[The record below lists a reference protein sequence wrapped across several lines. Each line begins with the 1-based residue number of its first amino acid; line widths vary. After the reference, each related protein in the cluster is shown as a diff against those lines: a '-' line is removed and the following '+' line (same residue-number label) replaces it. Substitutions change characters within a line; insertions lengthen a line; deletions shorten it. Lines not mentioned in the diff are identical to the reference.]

1 MQSETL
7 FFNAIGDID
16 SNRNDIFQTGK
27 TFFAKLYGGKQ
38 MRITSMN
45 ELRFQLFTSRKAKAP
60 AIKKLPPSDEA
71 LEQHLMRAHL
81 QTMIWRAADQQ
92 GPPAVSFEITNFG
105 WKVSDGIP
113 HPITT
118 LANIAPY
125 ELMQVVS
132 CTCKV
137 NNPCSR
143 KNCSCAA
150 AAVSCTNYCKCRA
163 DTQC

>member
-1 MQSETL
+1 
-7 FFNAIGDID
+7 
-16 SNRNDIFQTGK
+16 
-27 TFFAKLYGGKQ
+27 
-38 MRITSMN
+38 
-45 ELRFQLFTSRKAKAP
+45 
-60 AIKKLPPSDEA
+60 
-71 LEQHLMRAHL
+71 MRAHL

-137 NNPCSR
+137 NNPCNCSR

-163 DTQC
+163 DTQCENAHSNNDDDADNNDDAEIEDDSSESDDESDAQDLL

>member
-1 MQSETL
+1 M
-7 FFNAIGDID
+7 
-16 SNRNDIFQTGK
+16 K
-27 TFFAKLYGGKQ
+27 
-38 MRITSMN
+38 ITSVN
-45 ELRFQLFTSRKAKAP
+45 ELRFQLFTTRKAKAP
-60 AIKKLPPSDEA
+60 AIKNLPPTDEA
-71 LEQHLMRAHL
+71 LEHHLMRAHL
-81 QTMIWRAADQQ
+81 QTMIWRAADKQ
-92 GPPAVSFEITNFG
+92 GPPAVSFEINNFG

-113 HPITT
+113 HQITT

-163 DTQC
+163 DTQCQNAHSNNDDDADNDDDAEIEDDSSESDDESDAQDLL